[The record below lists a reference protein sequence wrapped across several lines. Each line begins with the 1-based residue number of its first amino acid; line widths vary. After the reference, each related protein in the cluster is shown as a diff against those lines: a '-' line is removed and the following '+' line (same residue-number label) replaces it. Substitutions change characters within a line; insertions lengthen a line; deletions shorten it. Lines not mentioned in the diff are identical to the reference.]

1 MNYIELINNFWR
13 LNKEHSFTPNEKA
26 VYFALLNKCN
36 ELGWKNP
43 FNQSNGYLAMDSGM
57 SEPAMTKARNTL
69 KQKNLI
75 DFKAGDGRRINTIY
89 SIIIS
94 KKGKTSL
101 YLSDTLSHTLSDTL
115 SHTLSDENGLDNN
128 KLKTKQ
134 NKSKEDEGGPSP
146 PTNEF
151 LNISD
156 CKIRY
161 LKIQIAA
168 IEQICMSKKIT
179 PERVVEF
186 IDEFNRHLLS
196 EGTEYK
202 VYSDYTKHFSRW
214 LNKQNIYNGNKQ
226 NNGSSKAEFNWD
238 VA

>member
-1 MNYIELINNFWR
+1 MNYNELINNFWR

-94 KKGKTSL
+94 KKGKTSFD
-101 YLSDTLSHTLSDTL
+101 LSDTLSHTL

-128 KLKTKQ
+128 KLKTKL
-134 NKSKEDEGGPSP
+134 KESKIDDEAAKPPPSP
-146 PTNEF
+146 FEF
-151 LNISD
+151 LKISD
-156 CKIRY
+156 CKIWY
-161 LKIQIAA
+161 MQIQKAA
-168 IEQICMSKKIT
+168 IEQICMANKIPAAEFET
-179 PERVVEF
+179 HLER
-186 IDEFNRHLLS
+186 FNTHLIR
-196 EGTEYK
+196 EGVDRK
-202 VYSDYTKHFSRW
+202 VYSDYVKHFSRW
-214 LNKQNIYNGNKQ
+214 INKQDTNKKFT
-226 NNGSSKAEFNWD
+226 NGSNQANTGERIFDN
-238 VA
+238 V